1 MDDLIDVYK
10 SRTFCLM
17 EDVEKIK
24 KLGLARGGNLQNAIV
39 VDNEKVLNDG
49 GLRNKKE
56 FVNHKILDL
65 SGDLLLSGSRI
76 LGKIVCNQ
84 GGHELTNMFLRKLI
98 DSKSSYKYV
107 EMQKPIFL
115 KKFTQINP

>member
-1 MDDLIDVYK
+1 
-10 SRTFCLM
+10 M
-17 EDVEKIK
+17 EDVEKKK
-24 KLGLARGGNLQNAIV
+24 KLGLARGTQNAIV

-107 EMQKPIFL
+107 EMQEANIS
-115 KKFTQINP
+115 KKVHTNQSIKIAVNA